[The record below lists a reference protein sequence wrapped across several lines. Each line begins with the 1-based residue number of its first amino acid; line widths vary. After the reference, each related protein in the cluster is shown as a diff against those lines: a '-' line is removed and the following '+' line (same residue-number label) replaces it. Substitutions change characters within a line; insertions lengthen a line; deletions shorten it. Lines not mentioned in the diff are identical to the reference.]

1 MAVLFVFALFFTKN
15 KDVFKNITGQGGLV
29 YNGDEKVEELITRD
43 TDKDEVPDWQEGLF
57 GTDPTKK
64 DTDEDGISD
73 KIEITRISGQEGESG
88 ALNLNASGLGSS
100 TQTDLFAKELFSTVA
115 ALNQAGVIDQSA
127 VDKISD
133 SLVQKMQNS
142 ENRKVFVYSDLKII
156 NSDTWQSI
164 KNYSDSLNG
173 IHKKYPYP
181 NYTVLDVLDKFIIDE
196 NNVDEGV
203 LVQLDPIIKQTN
215 NIINEMAKM
224 NVPASLAIA
233 HLEFLNEF
241 QKFSENVRNIKL
253 YESDIVLAVSG
264 ISQYETTSTT
274 LDSATDNLANA
285 INQRLR

>member
-1 MAVLFVFALFFTKN
+1 MFALFFTKN

-43 TDKDEVPDWQEGLF
+43 TDKDGVPDWQEGLF

-73 KIEITRISGQEGESG
+73 KIEIARISGQGEEGG
-88 ALNLNASGLGSS
+88 ALNLNPSGLGSS

-156 NSDTWQSI
+156 NSDTWQTI

-196 NNVDEGV
+196 NNVDESV

-233 HLEFLNEF
+233 HLVFLNGA
-241 QKFSENVRNIKL
+241 QKFNENISDIRL
-253 YESDIVLAVSG
+253 YEADVVKAISG
-264 ISQYETTSTT
+264 ISNYGTNITT
-274 LDSATDNLANA
+274 LESADYSLRTA
-285 INQRLR
+285 IDKKLES